1 MGHRSPSGPR
11 ASRTLLSRLILT
23 TALVGGLSCTAEKR
37 HRTLTFFFNG
47 VPPLGAP
54 PEKKPGPE
62 APAAAASTAAPKA
75 SAFTGSAHEPAR
87 SEAGCGNCHNRDASF
102 ALLKPKEALCL
113 TCHAER
119 ARQFPYMHGPA
130 AVGACA
136 ECHDPH
142 RSPLPHLLRMP
153 PEKLCFQCHDRTPPG
168 AKPPRC
174 VRPSDDARCTDCH
187 NPHGGQGR
195 YFLVSRSSE
204 VPGGGRT
211 AAPDVA
217 PEAR

>member
-1 MGHRSPSGPR
+1 
-11 ASRTLLSRLILT
+11 LT
-23 TALVGGLSCTAEKR
+23 TALVGALSCTAEKR
-37 HRTLTFFFNG
+37 HSTLTFFFDG

-54 PEKKPGPE
+54 EAKKPGPE
-62 APAAAASTAAPKA
+62 TPAAVASTAATTA
-75 SAFTGSAHEPAR
+75 TAFAGSAHEPAR
-87 SEAGCGNCHNRDASF
+87 NEAGCGNCHNRDTSF
-102 ALLKPKEALCL
+102 ALLKPKDDLCL
-113 TCHAER
+113 TCHADK

-174 VRPSDDARCTDCH
+174 ARPSDDVNCTDCH
-187 NPHGGQGR
+187 NPHGGQAR
-195 YFLVSRSSE
+195 YFLAGSSGE
-204 VPGGGRT
+204 VPGGKP
-211 AAPDVA
+211 AAPDAA